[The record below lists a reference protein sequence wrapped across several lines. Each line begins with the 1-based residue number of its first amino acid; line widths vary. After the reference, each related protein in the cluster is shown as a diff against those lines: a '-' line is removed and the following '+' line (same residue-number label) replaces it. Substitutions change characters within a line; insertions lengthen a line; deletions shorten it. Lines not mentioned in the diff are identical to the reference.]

1 MNIAP
6 KLKRALKAT
15 SSQSSRVIPR
25 EGAFRRLRVSS
36 LVEIM
41 VAVTATWAV
50 GQSKKPAVTE
60 LGVMCDFLADSS
72 QVTLLTSF
80 LYVCVAALMI
90 MM

>member
-1 MNIAP
+1 M
-6 KLKRALKAT
+6 
-15 SSQSSRVIPR
+15 S
-25 EGAFRRLRVSS
+25 F

-50 GQSKKPAVTE
+50 GQSKEPAVTE
-60 LGVMCDFLADSS
+60 LGVMCDFLADFS
-72 QVTLLTSF
+72 QVTLLSF